1 MGLLSDNDTSL
12 KSNII
17 LVWIDKKVNN
27 NENTNYQKEFRSIN
41 NLELNCFES
50 VYDGI
55 NFLKKI
61 EFKRTI
67 IITSGTIYSEFINE
81 FKKNINELR
90 IAPRIIIFTSNKTS
104 YINKNSLSLPINHTF
119 YNAGGVVDSFGPVK
133 EFILSKKS
141 YQNNIIET
149 SIFQREKTD
158 KFNFEYISDKTN
170 YFNL

>member
-67 IITSGTIYSEFINE
+67 IIN
-81 FKKNINELR
+81 
-90 IAPRIIIFTSNKTS
+90 FTFVFS
-104 YINKNSLSLPINHTF
+104 
-119 YNAGGVVDSFGPVK
+119 
-133 EFILSKKS
+133 
-141 YQNNIIET
+141 
-149 SIFQREKTD
+149 
-158 KFNFEYISDKTN
+158 
-170 YFNL
+170 

>member
-1 MGLLSDNDTSL
+1 MGSEPESNNNKSL

-27 NENTNYQKEFRSIN
+27 NENIYYQKEFRSIN

-67 IITSGTIYSEFINE
+67 IIN
-81 FKKNINELR
+81 
-90 IAPRIIIFTSNKTS
+90 FTFVFS
-104 YINKNSLSLPINHTF
+104 
-119 YNAGGVVDSFGPVK
+119 
-133 EFILSKKS
+133 
-141 YQNNIIET
+141 
-149 SIFQREKTD
+149 
-158 KFNFEYISDKTN
+158 
-170 YFNL
+170 